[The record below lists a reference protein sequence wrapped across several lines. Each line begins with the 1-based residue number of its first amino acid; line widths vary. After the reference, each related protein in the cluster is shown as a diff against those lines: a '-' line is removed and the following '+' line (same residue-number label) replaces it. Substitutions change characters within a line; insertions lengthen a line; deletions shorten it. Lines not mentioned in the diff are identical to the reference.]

1 MKPGLALSIFNGG
14 PITIVVAY
22 PSGGD
27 VDAMARTY
35 AEKLAGRLGRPVIVD
50 NRPGASGTIG
60 SAAVARAKPDGT
72 TLLLAPSTFAIAQ
85 QVLKVG
91 PNIAHDVVRDFTPII
106 KTGSIPLLLV
116 TAQSSGIKDLRQLVT
131 LARSGKPLTY
141 GTPGA
146 GSPMHIAG
154 ELFNSAAGIRIIH
167 VPYRGLAPLLNEVL
181 GGHVSVGWM
190 TTGAAAEHVAS
201 GRLVPL
207 AVAERKRTKLL
218 PQVPTFAELR
228 YHEVEVTAWMGLLGP
243 KGMQADAASAL
254 NRDFDDILRLPDV
267 QAKMSAMGI
276 EVAGGPPSILARQ
289 IAEDERRFGM
299 LVREFGIRGE

>member
-276 EVAGGPPSILARQ
+276 E
-289 IAEDERRFGM
+289 
-299 LVREFGIRGE
+299 